1 MLHVVSYT
9 GLLQTLA
16 KVVEQWSWSFVSY
29 LVSRIM
35 WQFWALLLLLSSS
48 SASST
53 SAASPFSSS
62 LSTASMLLVEF
73 VVVLVGIVV
82 VVVEG
87 LGVVVVVVVPDRPKK
102 NALVEAMTTNSKRN
116 FILDCLVVF

>member
-1 MLHVVSYT
+1 MLHAVSYT

-87 LGVVVVVVVPDRPKK
+87 LGVVVVVVPDRPKK
-102 NALVEAMTTNSKRN
+102 NALVEAMTTSSTRN